1 MTSCALT
8 SALFHRALLALFA
21 ALLALDIGCSFDEGQ
36 PEVVVYCALDREF
49 SSAVLEKYGQETGL
63 QVLPKYDIE
72 STKTVGLVSAI
83 IAEQNRPRC
92 DLFWNNEI
100 LHTLRLKKLGL
111 LETFTVDEPA
121 KWPES
126 FRDPEQQWYG
136 FAARARVLL
145 VNTELVSAHERP
157 DSVDDLLDPKW
168 RGKVGIAKPLF
179 GTTATHAAVLFATRG
194 DEAAAGFFRDFKANG
209 KVLGGNKQVALAVSS
224 GELAF
229 GLTDTDDAIIEVEAA
244 RPVAIVFPDQ
254 GAGQPGTML
263 IPNTLCL
270 IKGGSHPEAARRL
283 AQRIVSAETEIALA
297 QAASA
302 QIPLHADVEERPRLL
317 PEPSPRWMGVDF
329 AQAAASWDTASEKL
343 REIFG
348 P

>member
-1 MTSCALT
+1 MTLCPLP
-8 SALFHRALLALFA
+8 SAFCHRPLLALLA
-21 ALLALDIGCSFDEGQ
+21 ALLAVGVGCSFEESR

-111 LETFTVDEPA
+111 LKTISVEEA
-121 KWPES
+121 SKWPES
-126 FRDPEQQWYG
+126 FRDPQEKWYG

-145 VNTELVSAHERP
+145 VNTQLVPESERP
-157 DSVDDLLDPKW
+157 NSVEDLLDPKW

-179 GTTATHAAVLFATRG
+179 GTTATHAAVLFATLG
-194 DEAAAGFFRDFKANG
+194 DEAAVKFFSDFKANG

-229 GLTDTDDAIIEVEAA
+229 GLTDTDDAII
-244 RPVAIVFPDQ
+244 
-254 GAGQPGTML
+254 
-263 IPNTLCL
+263 
-270 IKGGSHPEAARRL
+270 
-283 AQRIVSAETEIALA
+283 
-297 QAASA
+297 
-302 QIPLHADVEERPRLL
+302 
-317 PEPSPRWMGVDF
+317 
-329 AQAAASWDTASEKL
+329 
-343 REIFG
+343 
-348 P
+348 